1 MQFLA
6 DNGKH
11 HLQVRTRLQ
20 VYKSDSILSCMSE
33 WMSGVQESSGEQK
46 NKPQA
51 SKERENKQFMTIK
64 SLAL

>member
-11 HLQVRTRLQ
+11 HLQVTTRLQ

-33 WMSGVQESSGEQK
+33 WMSGVQESSGEKK
-46 NKPQA
+46 NQN
-51 SKERENKQFMTIK
+51 SSF
-64 SLAL
+64 